1 MMKKLVQGLAFILF
15 GIVLVLAAAF
25 DPILSNFWG
34 GGLHVILDLLAL
46 ILGAAGGVKTP
57 HQGAVEMVQFPNKDE
72 ERKY

>member
-46 ILGAAGGVKTP
+46 ILGAAGVLRTLL
-57 HQGAVEMVQFPNKDE
+57 QGDVELVVSPTKDE
-72 ERKY
+72 RGK